1 MGGGLNPPPMGKF
14 HNKSVPDLSMM
25 NNNNSVGLTPSSSSG
40 VGGGL
45 SSISRSSSNY
55 LDPGNL
61 MMAGGEHRRH
71 STSGL
76 PGYNPALGHTNYVP
90 NYGHNNYSQRP
101 EDILNSYEN
110 VEKNELVT
118 RSKRM
123 AIYAEDMFDFTR
135 GQGRVKSLFGSGQQ
149 GGWILLYIKT
159 VSRDVSWQKNKSF
172 QKKPSFI
179 WISKKPN

>member
-1 MGGGLNPPPMGKF
+1 MGGGGLNPPPMGKF

-90 NYGHNNYSQRP
+90 NYGHNNYSH
-101 EDILNSYEN
+101 D
-110 VEKNELVT
+110 
-118 RSKRM
+118 
-123 AIYAEDMFDFTR
+123 
-135 GQGRVKSLFGSGQQ
+135 VKLEGVCDR
-149 GGWILLYIKT
+149 WI
-159 VSRDVSWQKNKSF
+159 
-172 QKKPSFI
+172 
-179 WISKKPN
+179 